1 MAPEVVVS
9 YRFWESSLNADP
21 SIIGK
26 TLQVNGNPCTIIGV
40 GPKDFLGASPALYVA
55 DLWMPVSVNAQMAP
69 ELGNNVL
76 ERRDMALFHVVGRLL
91 PGVTSERAE
100 SELDAVARQSEKDSG
115 VDPNLDKSRRV
126 TLAEGGKLL
135 PLRKQD
141 LPFFTSFF
149 TIMAGLIMLIACANV
164 ANMMLARATRR
175 RREIAVRMSL
185 GAGRGRLIR
194 QLITESMLIA
204 ACAGVLGFLMSA
216 WLMHL
221 SSRLRMPFP
230 MPVSYDLQPDWRV
243 LLLAICLTGL
253 SGLVFGLTPALHATR
268 GNLAPALKDGGVTL
282 LPKFR
287 RITLGNLLMVAQ
299 ISGSLT
305 LLVILG
311 LLSFGIQNTMG
322 IQTGFNPKD
331 LYLVSSDP
339 VRDGYSASQAAAFLH
354 KLLDRVKTSSS
365 VTSASLTEN
374 VPVSLSNTSLKFS
387 SLNPGTNGSP
397 VLRDAVKYLV
407 GKDYFDTTGIPI
419 LQGRGFRADDEN
431 EDAAAIIVSQE
442 LVRKYWQGENPLGK
456 HVEISNGGTLPPRIM
471 PGSTDY
477 RAAVSKNGPR
487 TFEVVGVAG
496 DVANNL
502 LMNKKQPAIYFP
514 FHPSDFATPSL
525 QGMTLMVRTTPG
537 INGLKIVQR
546 EFLALDANVRPFN
559 ARSMND
565 QITDF
570 MSPLRPAAWTYG
582 LIGIFGLVLASVG
595 LAGMTAYSVVQRT
608 HEIGIRVAL
617 GARKADV
624 LRLLMKEGTLLITAG
639 TAIGFA
645 CAWAGSRMLS
655 AMNSAVGQVTATS
668 ASDPIVLF
676 GSPILLASLAL
687 FACYLPA
694 RRSMQINPV
703 ETLRQD

>member
-1 MAPEVVVS
+1 MVV
-9 YRFWESSLNADP
+9 
-21 SIIGK
+21 
-26 TLQVNGNPCTIIGV
+26 
-40 GPKDFLGASPALYVA
+40 
-55 DLWMPVSVNAQMAP
+55 
-69 ELGNNVL
+69 
-76 ERRDMALFHVVGRLL
+76 
-91 PGVTSERAE
+91 
-100 SELDAVARQSEKDSG
+100 
-115 VDPNLDKSRRV
+115 
-126 TLAEGGKLL
+126 
-135 PLRKQD
+135 
-141 LPFFTSFF
+141 
-149 TIMAGLIMLIACANV
+149 
-164 ANMMLARATRR
+164 
-175 RREIAVRMSL
+175 
-185 GAGRGRLIR
+185 
-194 QLITESMLIA
+194 
-204 ACAGVLGFLMSA
+204 
-216 WLMHL
+216 
-221 SSRLRMPFP
+221 
-230 MPVSYDLQPDWRV
+230 
-243 LLLAICLTGL
+243 
-253 SGLVFGLTPALHATR
+253 
-268 GNLAPALKDGGVTL
+268 
-282 LPKFR
+282 
-287 RITLGNLLMVAQ
+287 Q

-322 IQTGFNPKD
+322 MQAGFNPKD
-331 LYLVSSDP
+331 LYLVSVDP
-339 VRDGYSASQAAAFLH
+339 VRDGYSGQQTAVFLH
-354 KLLDRVKTSSS
+354 KLLDRVKTSPSIA
-365 VTSASLTEN
+365 SASLTES
-374 VPVSLSNTSLKFS
+374 VPVSLSNASLRFS
-387 SLNPGTNGSP
+387 TPNSATNGSQ
-397 VLRDAVKYLV
+397 VLHDAIKYLV

-419 LQGRGFRADDEN
+419 LQGRGFLAEDEN
-431 EDAAAIIVSQE
+431 ENTSAIIVSQE

-477 RAAVSKNGPR
+477 RAAVSPNGPQ

-537 INGLKIVQR
+537 ANGLEVVQH

-570 MSPLRPAAWTYG
+570 MSPLRSAAWTYG
-582 LIGIFGLVLASVG
+582 LIGIFGLVLAAVG

-624 LRLLMKEGTLLITAG
+624 LRLLMKEGTVLITVG
-639 TAIGFA
+639 TTIGLA

-668 ASDPIVLF
+668 ASDPLVLF
-676 GSPILLASLAL
+676 GSPLLLASLTL
-687 FACYLPA
+687 LACYLPA

-703 ETLRQD
+703 ETLRQE

>member
-1 MAPEVVVS
+1 
-9 YRFWESSLNADP
+9 
-21 SIIGK
+21 
-26 TLQVNGNPCTIIGV
+26 
-40 GPKDFLGASPALYVA
+40 
-55 DLWMPVSVNAQMAP
+55 
-69 ELGNNVL
+69 
-76 ERRDMALFHVVGRLL
+76 
-91 PGVTSERAE
+91 
-100 SELDAVARQSEKDSG
+100 
-115 VDPNLDKSRRV
+115 
-126 TLAEGGKLL
+126 
-135 PLRKQD
+135 
-141 LPFFTSFF
+141 
-149 TIMAGLIMLIACANV
+149 
-164 ANMMLARATRR
+164 
-175 RREIAVRMSL
+175 
-185 GAGRGRLIR
+185 
-194 QLITESMLIA
+194 
-204 ACAGVLGFLMSA
+204 
-216 WLMHL
+216 
-221 SSRLRMPFP
+221 
-230 MPVSYDLQPDWRV
+230 
-243 LLLAICLTGL
+243 
-253 SGLVFGLTPALHATR
+253 
-268 GNLAPALKDGGVTL
+268 
-282 LPKFR
+282 
-287 RITLGNLLMVAQ
+287 
-299 ISGSLT
+299 
-305 LLVILG
+305 
-311 LLSFGIQNTMG
+311 
-322 IQTGFNPKD
+322 
-331 LYLVSSDP
+331 
-339 VRDGYSASQAAAFLH
+339 
-354 KLLDRVKTSSS
+354 
-365 VTSASLTEN
+365 
-374 VPVSLSNTSLKFS
+374 
-387 SLNPGTNGSP
+387 
-397 VLRDAVKYLV
+397 LV

-477 RAAVSKNGPR
+477 RSAVSKNGPH

-502 LMNKKQPAIYFP
+502 LMNKKRPAIYFP

-537 INGLKIVQR
+537 TNGLEVVQR
-546 EFLALDANVRPFN
+546 EFLALDVNVRPFN

-570 MSPLRPAAWTYG
+570 MSPLRSAAWTYG